1 MAQITLNSS
10 GVASSGAL
18 VLQSNGTTTAVTV
31 STGQVATFANDAVV
45 NGLTVGRGLAAVA
58 TNTAVGASALA
69 ANTSG
74 ASNSGFGYQA
84 LKSVTTNSDNS
95 AFGTNSMRDTST
107 GAANSAFGSAALIQ
121 NTTGSYNTAIGQTAL
136 FSNTTAS
143 NCTAVGYQ
151 AAYSNTTGEITAIGR
166 KAGYTNT
173 TANACVYVGDSAG
186 FVATGSSN
194 TFIGYDSGNAMT
206 TGAKNSI
213 IGRYNGNQGGLD
225 IRTSSNYIVLSDGDG
240 NPRGVFDNTGR
251 LLVGTT
257 SVVNAETGL
266 GVANSTS
273 GNAVTAFRN
282 SRNTSGDVCSQLFVG
297 SNCQNTSSYLLQGG
311 VFGVANVFYVFG
323 NGNVQNTN
331 NSYGAIS
338 DVKLKENIVDAT
350 PKLADLMQVKVRSYN
365 LIGSATKQI
374 GVIAQELET
383 IFPAM
388 VDESPDRDSENN
400 VLETK
405 TKSVKYSVFVPML
418 IKAIQELKAEFDAY
432 KATHP

>member
-1 MAQITLNSS
+1 M
-10 GVASSGAL
+10 
-18 VLQSNGTTTAVTV
+18 
-31 STGQVATFANDAVV
+31 
-45 NGLTVGRGLAAVA
+45 
-58 TNTAVGASALA
+58 
-69 ANTSG
+69 
-74 ASNSGFGYQA
+74 
-84 LKSVTTNSDNS
+84 
-95 AFGTNSMRDTST
+95 
-107 GAANSAFGSAALIQ
+107 
-121 NTTGSYNTAIGQTAL
+121 
-136 FSNTTAS
+136 
-143 NCTAVGYQ
+143 
-151 AAYSNTTGEITAIGR
+151 
-166 KAGYTNT
+166 
-173 TANACVYVGDSAG
+173 
-186 FVATGSSN
+186 
-194 TFIGYDSGNAMT
+194 
-206 TGAKNSI
+206 
-213 IGRYNGNQGGLD
+213 
-225 IRTSSNYIVLSDGDG
+225 
-240 NPRGVFDNTGR
+240 
-251 LLVGTT
+251 LVGTS

-388 VDESPDRDSENN
+388 IDESPDKDEDGNELS
-400 VLETK
+400 TK
-405 TKSVKYSVFVPML
+405 TKAVKYSVFVPML
-418 IKAIQELKAEFDAY
+418 IKAIQELKTEYDAY
-432 KATHP
+432 KASHP